1 MKKTLMLAAALCAL
15 LPFASCGGKKSD
27 AKASS
32 GSGAAVEA
40 GGSTKDADKAAEKAA
55 KDAKKALKGAKDAAG
70 AFEIIAKQLADGQ
83 TDAALSAIDAAVS
96 LVKNEKA
103 TPESL
108 FRYELTKDGSG
119 VRLLGPADGA
129 TFAGTL
135 VFPDTIEGLP
145 VKEIEAINAKTF
157 EGATAAIIVP
167 EGVTYFGGLKRTSD
181 LDNNYQRH
189 YNGIANTLVYVS
201 LPSTLKEVGSFV
213 YCLKLARIDI
223 PENAPLENI
232 PEGFASG
239 TSLVQFK
246 FPSAVKSIGT
256 YAFSGTKLTS
266 VELPDGVEILGL
278 DQYGNRA
285 IDFAYCFSGCKE
297 LTSVKL
303 PKGLQFV
310 GDNCFTGC
318 PNLAEVIV
326 PEGTGKVEWGWYDGG
341 TFRGTHLNLKSQ
353 AALKAIGYEGDF

>member
-83 TDAALSAIDAAVS
+83 TDAALSAIDAAVA

-103 TPESL
+103 TPESQ

-135 VFPDTIEGLP
+135 VFPDTIEGMP
-145 VKEIEAINAKTF
+145 VKEIENM
-157 EGATAAIIVP
+157 GADTVTAVIVP
-167 EGVTYFGGLKRTSD
+167 EGVTYFGGFGGDS
-181 LDNNYQRH
+181 
-189 YNGIANTLVYVS
+189 LVYVS
-201 LPSTLKEVGSFV
+201 LPSTLEEAGDFK
-213 YCLKLARIDI
+213 YCEKLARIDI
-223 PENAPLENI
+223 PADSKLTVI
-232 PEGFASG
+232 PYGFAANTGIKSFTIPSNVKEIG
-239 TSLVQFK
+239 EEAFYSCTSL
-246 FPSAVKSIGT
+246 T
-256 YAFSGTKLTS
+256 
-266 VELPDGVEILGL
+266 
-278 DQYGNRA
+278 
-285 IDFAYCFSGCKE
+285 
-297 LTSVKL
+297 
-303 PKGLQFV
+303 
-310 GDNCFTGC
+310 
-318 PNLAEVIV
+318 
-326 PEGTGKVEWGWYDGG
+326 
-341 TFRGTHLNLKSQ
+341 
-353 AALKAIGYEGDF
+353 

>member
-83 TDAALSAIDAAVS
+83 TDAALSAIDAAMA

-145 VKEIEAINAKTF
+145 VKEIEGGYGSTITSV
-157 EGATAAIIVP
+157 IVP
-167 EGVTYFGGLKRTSD
+167 EGVEVIEIEGVGVAPFGHELVYASLPSSLKEVRTDTGGLFEKCKNLVRIDIPADSKLTYIPKNFANKAGIKSFTIPSNVKEIGYNAFSVTALTSIEIPEGVTHIHRSAFAGCHN
-181 LDNNYQRH
+181 LEKV
-189 YNGIANTLVYVS
+189 T
-201 LPSTLKEVGSFV
+201 LPSTLKEIKGG
-213 YCLKLARIDI
+213 A
-223 PENAPLENI
+223 
-232 PEGFASG
+232 
-239 TSLVQFK
+239 FK
-246 FPSAVKSIGT
+246 GCSN
-256 YAFSGTKLTS
+256 LT
-266 VELPDGVEILGL
+266 
-278 DQYGNRA
+278 
-285 IDFAYCFSGCKE
+285 
-297 LTSVKL
+297 
-303 PKGLQFV
+303 
-310 GDNCFTGC
+310 
-318 PNLAEVIV
+318 EVIV
-326 PEGTGKVEWGWYDGG
+326 PESMGKVNWSEFPED
-341 TFRGTHLNLKSQ
+341 TFEGTHLNLKSQ
-353 AALKAIGYEGDF
+353 AALKAIGYTGKF